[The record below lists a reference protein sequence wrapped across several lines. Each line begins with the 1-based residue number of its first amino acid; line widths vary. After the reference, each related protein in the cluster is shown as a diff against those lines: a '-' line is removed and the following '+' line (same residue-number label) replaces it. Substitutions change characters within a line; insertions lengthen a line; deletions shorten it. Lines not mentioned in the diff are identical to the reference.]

1 MQGIDEQ
8 LELDEPFVGDAY
20 SAVKLKEIPYTLRE
34 AAQALKNSSFLKEAF
49 GEAVVNHYVHTAHW
63 EQIEYDRRVTDWELH
78 RGFERY

>member
-1 MQGIDEQ
+1 
-8 LELDEPFVGDAY
+8 VGDAY

-34 AAQALKNSSFLKEAF
+34 AAEALKNSAFLKEAL
-49 GEAVVNHYVHTAHW
+49 GEKVVNHYVHTAHW

>member
-1 MQGIDEQ
+1 ME
-8 LELDEPFVGDAY
+8 EPFVGDAY

-34 AAQALKNSSFLKEAF
+34 AAEALKNSAFLKEAL